1 MYFCWYNCTQGKK
14 RNKTPINGGNP
25 NKAPKH
31 GKIRRVKTSEGGNHG
46 KRTKR
51 AKREEH
57 IGQNLREGNH

>member
-1 MYFCWYNCTQGKK
+1 MERAVTSSSALRGSMSGKK

-57 IGQNLREGNH
+57 IG